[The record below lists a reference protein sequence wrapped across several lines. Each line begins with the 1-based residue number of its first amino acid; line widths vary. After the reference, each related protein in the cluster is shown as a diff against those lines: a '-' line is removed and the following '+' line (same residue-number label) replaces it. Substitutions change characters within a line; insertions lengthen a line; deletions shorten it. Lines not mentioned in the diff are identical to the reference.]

1 MTQPHEPPRAPI
13 GKSAAEHA
21 APTVGYLIGGL
32 VQLSLGAV
40 IILANL
46 VGTSPVSS
54 IFGLFLL
61 FLGIRTVVK
70 YKARSTRPRTAA

>member
-1 MTQPHEPPRAPI
+1 MAR
-13 GKSAAEHA
+13 SNSD

-32 VQLSLGAV
+32 IQLALGV
-40 IILANL
+40 GLVVANFM
-46 VGTSPVSS
+46 GSGPASS

-70 YKARSTRPRTAA
+70 YRVRTQRRR